1 MRARVQGATAYAGF
15 DPAKLKA
22 DRPIALDD
30 QDSPR
35 RGSGLFLPRR
45 AMLLGQILGPGLGCG
60 LGAGQR
66 AESRLQP
73 WAVGRLRCSGPKW
86 PNTVKCFLFYFPETF
101 DSYLINS
108 N

>member
-1 MRARVQGATAYAGF
+1 MRARVLGAMAYAGF

-35 RGSGLFLPRR
+35 RGSGLFWPRR
-45 AMLLGQILGPGLGCG
+45 AMLLGRIPGPGPGYG
-60 LGAGQR
+60 LSAGER
-66 AESRLQP
+66 AESLLQP

-86 PNTVKCFLFYFPETF
+86 PNTVKCFFFQKL
-101 DSYLINS
+101 LIHI
-108 N
+108 